1 MTVIN
6 RISSTYGSGGG
17 GYYGYG
23 NERKQKSNHVSI
35 WGEPSYYESNYSLNN
50 FIGANNGIEGVNY
63 AQPGASYVPI
73 DQVMTAP
80 FGANADLLGT
90 SNQNPFA
97 SGNYNAA
104 SIISNLMSRFVNKRN
119 FLSLTGNHNH
129 LAPNFGNHSN
139 NIFKN
144 HVSSHNPNNLRFSST
159 SIKAG
164 GFGSKTLS
172 SRMTSIHTPSV
183 DFNTREINAGNK
195 SISQTK
201 ISGDINSYRQT
212 NQHIQ
217 TPNANLNRT
226 LQVINTPTEKITRTV
241 TKGTIRV

>member
-1 MTVIN
+1 MTVIS
-6 RISSTYGSGGG
+6 RINTTYGFGGG
-17 GYYGYG
+17 AYYGYG
-23 NERKQKSNHVSI
+23 NERKQKSDHISI
-35 WGEPSYYESNYSLNN
+35 WGEPSYSGSNYPSSD
-50 FIGANNGIEGVNY
+50 FVGANNGVQGVSY
-63 AQPGASYVPI
+63 AQPGASYVPM

-80 FGANADLLGT
+80 FGANVDVLGS

-97 SGNYNAA
+97 SGNYNMA
-104 SIISNLMSRFVNKRN
+104 SVFSNFMSNFANNKN

-129 LAPNFGNHSN
+129 LAHNSN

-144 HVSSHNPNNLRFSST
+144 HANLHNSNNLRLSNT

-183 DFNTREINAGNK
+183 DFNSRELNAGNK
-195 SISQTK
+195 SISQTR

-212 NQHIQ
+212 SQHIQ
-217 TPNANLNRT
+217 TPDANLNRT
-226 LQVINTPTEKITRTV
+226 RQVINTPTEKITRTV
-241 TKGTIRV
+241 TKGTIWV